1 MKKLLYVAAVLAFLV
16 VLCGYTPA
24 GAFDE
29 KGSIYLSQQTQES
42 AAKQPEPPQDE
53 VLDEAETEEED

>member
-1 MKKLLYVAAVLAFLV
+1 VKKLLYVAAVLTFFV

-42 AAKQPEPPQDE
+42 VDTQPEPPR
-53 VLDEAETEEED
+53 TTPR